1 MFLGI
6 CPVQILGGMRKSV
19 GTRFLHDNLDWVNQ
33 FWNKPII
40 QSLKK
45 NQIDQHRLIWEEMN
59 KFN

>member
-6 CPVQILGGMRKSV
+6 CPVQILGGMHKSV
-19 GTRFLHDNLDWVNQ
+19 GTRFLHDNLDWLNQ
-33 FWNKPII
+33 FWNKPRI

-59 KFN
+59 